1 MVDQKCFFMETTM
14 SDVTFTDL
22 SAFAKAAMFPVL
34 YVAFFAWSYA
44 LLP

>member
-1 MVDQKCFFMETTM
+1 MEMTM
-14 SDVTFTDL
+14 SDVSFTDL
-22 SAFAKAAMFPVL
+22 TAFAKAAVFPVL

>member
-1 MVDQKCFFMETTM
+1 METTM
-14 SDVTFTDL
+14 SDLSFTDF
-22 SAFAKAAMFPVL
+22 SAFAKAAIFPVL

>member
-1 MVDQKCFFMETTM
+1 M
-14 SDVTFTDL
+14 SDVSFAQI

>member
-1 MVDQKCFFMETTM
+1 M
-14 SDVTFTDL
+14 SDVSFTDL
-22 SAFAKAAMFPVL
+22 SAFAKAAIFPAL

>member
-1 MVDQKCFFMETTM
+1 MVDQKCPVMEMTM
-14 SDVTFTDL
+14 SDVSFIQL
-22 SAFAKAAMFPVL
+22 SALAKAVMFPVL

>member
-1 MVDQKCFFMETTM
+1 MVDQKCLLMETTM
-14 SDVTFTDL
+14 SDVSFTDL
-22 SAFAKAAMFPVL
+22 SAFAKAAIFPVL

>member
-1 MVDQKCFFMETTM
+1 MEMTM
-14 SDVTFTDL
+14 SDVSFTEL
-22 SAFAKAAMFPVL
+22 SALAKAVVFPIL